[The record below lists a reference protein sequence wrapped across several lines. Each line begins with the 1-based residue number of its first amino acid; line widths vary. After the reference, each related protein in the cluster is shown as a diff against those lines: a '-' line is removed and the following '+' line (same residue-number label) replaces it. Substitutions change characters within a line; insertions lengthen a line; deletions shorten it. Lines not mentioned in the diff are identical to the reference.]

1 MSNFEL
7 LVGALLVISALAIRL
22 WIVQR
27 KLHSKARQNQAIL
40 DGITDSF
47 FVLDRKGTFT
57 VVTRKAEQ
65 MLGHNRADLIG
76 RSLREGLSSRH
87 ATEFDFRIERALE
100 DQTPSEFEQFSP
112 TVNCWMEHQIYPI
125 ADGGIV
131 VHSRDITARHRLEE
145 SLRASE
151 ERFQKLV
158 DANVMGICVAEGNR
172 ITEANDLFLKLTG
185 QSRDE
190 FIRCQLDW
198 PDFTDPEQRDLDVF
212 AARQLRQQRF
222 CSPYERNLMRT
233 DGERLSVLVGSI
245 RIDGHETEAEP
256 AQWQTLHV
264 MHDLTDRK
272 RVEVRLR
279 LILEAAKILNSSLDL
294 TSMLEELAQF
304 IGSHLGDGCAIY
316 LDWDG
321 ELRCVAESAR
331 SGYTLSHDTVMT
343 SPQMNKVLIKGR
355 PEIAPDLG
363 VIVPLPS
370 RGRIAGALFT
380 ASTRPLSNEDVH
392 LLEEVGRS
400 AGVSLEN
407 IRLYAET
414 QASSCLKDEFV
425 AALSHELRTPLTP
438 ILGAVYM
445 LRSEPQDQRIFNK
458 ALDLIE
464 RNANAQAKIV
474 EDLLDVS
481 NIISGKLRI
490 RQEPV
495 EMESAIMAAA
505 ESVRTAR
512 EAKNIDIDI
521 ELSPLTGVVYGD
533 HDRLRQV
540 FWNIL
545 SNSVKFT
552 PAGGSIKV
560 EQTENAGH
568 VAVRITDTGKGIA
581 QEFLPFVFDRFVQED
596 RSKKK
601 MQNGLGLGLAI
612 VRHLVESHGG
622 TVQAYSLG
630 DHKGSTFV
638 VTLPLRSA
646 ARAATQV

>member
-1 MSNFEL
+1 MGSRIAFGQSRDNLIGKPIRQCF
-7 LVGALLVISALAIRL
+7 SAL
-22 WIVQR
+22 Q
-27 KLHSKARQNQAIL
+27 
-40 DGITDSF
+40 T
-47 FVLDRKGTFT
+47 
-57 VVTRKAEQ
+57 
-65 MLGHNRADLIG
+65 
-76 RSLREGLSSRH
+76 
-87 ATEFDFRIERALE
+87 TEFHLRVERALA
-100 DQTPSEFEQFSP
+100 DQAPCRFERFTP
-112 TVNCWMEHQIYPI
+112 TVNCWLEHEIYPI
-125 ADGGIV
+125 ADGGIA

-145 SLRASE
+145 ALRASE
-151 ERFQKLV
+151 ERFQKLA
-158 DANVMGICVAEGNR
+158 DANVIGMCVAEGNR
-172 ITEANDLFLKLTG
+172 ITETNDLFLRLTG
-185 QSRDE
+185 QSRDDLV
-190 FIRCQLDW
+190 RGQLDW
-198 PDFTDPEQRDLDVF
+198 FDLTDPEQRDLDAF
-212 AARQLRQQRF
+212 AARQLQQQRF
-222 CSPYERNLMRT
+222 CTPYERNLVRK
-233 DGERLSVLVGSI
+233 DGERVSVLVGSI
-245 RIDGHETEAEP
+245 RVDGHATEAEP
-256 AQWQTLHV
+256 ADWQTLHV
-264 MHDLTDRK
+264 IHDLTDRK

-279 LILEAAKILNSSLDL
+279 LILEAVKILNSSLDL
-294 TSMLEELAQF
+294 NPLLEELAQF
-304 IGSHLGDGCAIY
+304 IGGHLGDGCAIY

-321 ELRCVAESAR
+321 ELRCVAESERMGDPLPHAAI
-331 SGYTLSHDTVMT
+331 MT

-355 PEIAPDLG
+355 PEVVPDLG

-370 RGRIAGALFT
+370 RGRIAGAVFS
-380 ASTRPLSNEDVH
+380 AFSAQSTRPLQNEDIH

-445 LRSEPQDQRIFNK
+445 LRSEPHDKRIFNK

-481 NIISGKLRI
+481 NIISGKLRL

-495 EMESAIMAAA
+495 DMESAIMAAA
-505 ESVRTAR
+505 ESVKPAR
-512 EAKNIDIDI
+512 EAKNITIDI
-521 ELSPLTGVVYGD
+521 ALTRLAGVVYGD
-533 HDRLRQV
+533 HDRLQQV

-560 EQTENAGH
+560 EQTESAGY

-596 RSKKK
+596 RSKRK
-601 MQNGLGLGLAI
+601 MQGGLGLGLAI

-638 VTLPLRSA
+638 VVLPLRSA
-646 ARAATQV
+646 ARAATQS